1 MVESTKVLGKITTCM
16 EKEHTHGKMEEDM
29 MVIRIFICILYE
41 SKNLLGEYNMDKKHG
56 YGVYI
61 WADSRRYE
69 GLWHNGKQHGKGK
82 YILPNSTV
90 KVGIW

>member
-1 MVESTKVLGKITTCM
+1 
-16 EKEHTHGKMEEDM
+16 
-29 MVIRIFICILYE
+29 
-41 SKNLLGEYNMDKKHG
+41 MDKKHG

>member
-1 MVESTKVLGKITTCM
+1 M
-16 EKEHTHGKMEEDM
+16 HGKGTYTWKDG
-29 MVIRIFICILYE
+29 RRYDGNLNFSYIFCE
-41 SKNLLGEYNMDKKHG
+41 CKNLLGEYHMDKKHG

-69 GLWHNGKQHGKGK
+69 GLWQNGKQHGKGK